1 MKNKAIIF
9 LLIVFVSPLV
19 AGIYGIIHDQIT
31 YTLAPE
37 YYTKFKYIQFG
48 ISEHLQNRVGVGI
61 VGFAATWWVGLLL
74 GLVFGGI
81 GFVQINAQRM
91 WTITLKCIFYT
102 LLITAFMGGLGYGIG
117 RFAMDANHFY
127 FPENVT
133 DKQSFLA
140 VGMVHNL
147 GYLGG
152 FIGLITGIVLQLKSK
167 KKATN

>member
-1 MKNKAIIF
+1 MKNKALTF
-9 LLIVFVSPLV
+9 LLIVFLSPLI

-37 YYTKFKYIQFG
+37 YYTKFKYIQFD

-81 GFVQINAQRM
+81 SFVQINAQRM
-91 WTITLKCIFYT
+91 WTVTLKCIFYT
-102 LLITAFMGGLGYGIG
+102 LLITALMGAIGYCIG
-117 RFAMDANHFY
+117 RFAMDANNFY
-127 FPENVT
+127 FPDDVT
-133 DKQSFLA
+133 DKQRFLA

-152 FIGLITGIVLQLKSK
+152 VVGLITGIVIQLKSR
-167 KKATN
+167 KKAAH